1 MSSAPVCAESSTPPG
16 AKVCKAPIA
25 MPRAQHSAWRRWSHR
40 PSSWTCPS
48 ALSIN
53 RYGQDAK
60 ILASNM
66 PLVMAKPARLLYSTS
81 QVIAVGSDVMTGHAM
96 ELLGLHFFS
105 ALPEKG
111 HLLLNCSHNPF
122 LVLLAYLVACAAGFG
137 TLDMAERVGHVEDP
151 TARRQWRWRWLGA
164 GCLASGIWSTHY
176 ISILAFQAPVAIHY
190 EWIMTLASLLIA
202 LAASLLAMQTL
213 SHAHPRSRQCLVT
226 SVWMGLGIALM
237 HYVGMSAMRSQ
248 AQVYFDSQLF
258 MASVAIAIGASLA
271 ALWLSIYLRKSAGV
285 FHQLLKYAA
294 SLLLGAGILS
304 MHFTGMAAMQLVVPA
319 GADLLLPQDNHH
331 IQLGLSVA
339 VITLLVIG
347 SSISA
352 ALADKKLQHKEHD
365 LRRVNA
371 LLSQLDQAR
380 LSLAQVA
387 HYDALTNLINRRG
400 FNQIFAERLMERSTS
415 GGMLAVMFL
424 DIDHF
429 KRINDSLGHDAG
441 DELLKVIAGHIKSA
455 TRSHDDVVARFGG
468 DEFCILIGLH
478 NREEARH
485 MAQRIMLKMKEPI
498 ELAGRRMVMTTSIGI
513 SVFPDD
519 GKSCEELLKNADLA
533 LYQSK
538 GAGRNSLHFFSS
550 NLKTRATLELQL
562 EEELRHALRD
572 GSGLALNYQPIYDLK
587 SGRVAKL
594 EALVRWQH
602 PQHGLL
608 SPDRFIGIAEANGM
622 IAELDSWVM
631 RKACED
637 LAWLS
642 GHGCDE
648 LKIAVNCS
656 ALNLAREELADEIE
670 SILRAAGVPPQR
682 LELEVT
688 ENALMGNISSTLQ
701 LLRQIRSLGVS
712 LSIDDFGTG
721 YSSLAY
727 LKRLPLNT
735 LKIDRSFIL
744 DVPKSTQD
752 MEIVQAIIVMA
763 HTLHLQVVTE
773 GVETQQQ
780 YEFLAQYDCDY
791 IQGYLLSRPV
801 PLEELLPVLR
811 QLNQRRQSPST
822 AFNPLIVQ
830 NS

>member
-1 MSSAPVCAESSTPPG
+1 
-16 AKVCKAPIA
+16 
-25 MPRAQHSAWRRWSHR
+25 
-40 PSSWTCPS
+40 
-48 ALSIN
+48 
-53 RYGQDAK
+53 
-60 ILASNM
+60 
-66 PLVMAKPARLLYSTS
+66 
-81 QVIAVGSDVMTGHAM
+81 M
-96 ELLGLHFFS
+96 EWQGLHFVNE
-105 ALPEKG
+105 LPETGK
-111 HLLLNCSHNPF
+111 LLLNCNHNPL
-122 LVLLAYLVACAAGFG
+122 LVLLAYLVACAASFAM
-137 TLDMAERVGHVEDP
+137 LDMAERVGHVEKP
-151 TARRQWRWRWLGA
+151 AKQFLWRWIGA
-164 GCLASGIWSTHY
+164 FCLAGGIWAMHF
-176 ISILAFQAPVAIHY
+176 ISMLAFQAPIDIQYDLSA
-190 EWIMTLASLLIA
+190 TLVSLLIA
-202 LAASLLAMQTL
+202 LLAAFLAMHTL
-213 SHAHPRSRQCLVT
+213 GHIDLRVSQLLRAALF
-226 SVWMGLGIALM
+226 MGLGIAAM
-237 HYVGMSAMRSQ
+237 HYIGMSALRSSAVQ
-248 AQVYFDSQLF
+248 YYQPGLVGL
-258 MASVAIAIGASLA
+258 SVLVAIGASLA
-271 ALWLSIYLRKSAGV
+271 ALIVSRQFRSGSGIV
-285 FHQLLKYAA
+285 HQRLKYTA
-294 SLLLGAGILS
+294 SLVLGAGIVCT
-304 MHFTGMAAMQLVVPA
+304 HFIGMWSLQLMLPA
-319 GADLLLPQDNHH
+319 GSPLPALADNNHL
-331 IQLGLSVA
+331 QLGMTIALIV
-339 VITLLVIG
+339 LLIIG

-352 ALADKKLQHKEHD
+352 ALADKKLQNKEHD
-365 LRRVNA
+365 LQQVNI
-371 LLSQLDQAR
+371 LLGQLDQAR
-380 LSLAQVA
+380 QSLAQVA

-400 FNQIFAERLMERSTS
+400 FNQIFTERLKEQDTRS
-415 GGMLAVMFL
+415 GMLAVMFL

-441 DELLKVIAGHIKSA
+441 DALLKIIAKQIKSE

-468 DEFCILIGLH
+468 DEFCILIGMH
-478 NREEARH
+478 NRDEARH
-485 MAQRIMLKMKEPI
+485 MAQRIMLKMKDPI

-538 GAGRNSLHFFSS
+538 GAGRNSLHFFSA

-562 EEELRHALRD
+562 EEELRHALRN
-572 GSGLALNYQPIYDLK
+572 GTGLTLYYQPIYDLK
-587 SGRVAKL
+587 SGQVAKL

-631 RKACED
+631 RQACED

-642 GHGCDE
+642 ESGCDE

-656 ALNLAREELADEIE
+656 ALNLTREELADEIE
-670 SILRAAGVPPQR
+670 DILRTTGVPPQR

-744 DVPKSTQD
+744 DIPKSSQD
-752 MEIVQAIIVMA
+752 MDIVQAIIVMA

-780 YEFLAQYDCDY
+780 YDLLAQCNCDY

-801 PLEELLPVLR
+801 PPEELLPVMR
-811 QLNQRRQSPST
+811 QLNQRRQSPAT
-822 AFNPLIVQ
+822 ALNPLIVQ

>member
-1 MSSAPVCAESSTPPG
+1 
-16 AKVCKAPIA
+16 
-25 MPRAQHSAWRRWSHR
+25 
-40 PSSWTCPS
+40 
-48 ALSIN
+48 
-53 RYGQDAK
+53 
-60 ILASNM
+60 
-66 PLVMAKPARLLYSTS
+66 
-81 QVIAVGSDVMTGHAM
+81 M
-96 ELLGLHFFS
+96 EWLGLHFVNE
-105 ALPEKG
+105 LPETG
-111 HLLLNCSHNPF
+111 QLLLNCSHNPL
-122 LVLLAYLVACAAGFG
+122 LVLLAYLVACAASFAM
-137 TLDMAERVGHVEDP
+137 LDMAERVGHVEKP
-151 TARRQWRWRWLGA
+151 SQQRIWRWVGA
-164 GCLASGIWSTHY
+164 CCLAGGIWAMHF
-176 ISILAFQAPVAIHY
+176 ISMLAFQAPIDIQY
-190 EWIMTLASLLIA
+190 DLSITLSSLLIA
-202 LAASLLAMQTL
+202 LLASFLAMHTL
-213 SHAHPRSRQCLVT
+213 GHPQLRT
-226 SVWMGLGIALM
+226 SQYLRAALFMGLGIAAM
-237 HYVGMSAMRSQ
+237 HYVGMSALQSRAVQ
-248 AQVYFDSQLF
+248 YYNPGLVGL
-258 MASVAIAIGASLA
+258 SVLVAIGASLA
-271 ALWLSIYLRKSAGV
+271 ALILSRRFRTGSGI
-285 FHQLLKYAA
+285 FHQLLKYTA
-294 SLLLGAGILS
+294 SLVMGAGIFS
-304 MHFTGMAAMQLVVPA
+304 THFIGMWSLHLMLPA
-319 GADLLLPQDNHH
+319 GSALPAPADNNHL
-331 IQLGLSVA
+331 QLGMTIALIA
-339 VITLLVIG
+339 LLIIG

-380 LSLAQVA
+380 MSLAQVA

-400 FNQIFAERLMERSTS
+400 FNQIFAERLMERSTN

-572 GSGLALNYQPIYDLK
+572 GSGLALYYQPIYDLK
-587 SGRVAKL
+587 SGQVAKL

-622 IAELDSWVM
+622 IAELDGWVM

-642 GHGCDE
+642 ERGCDE

-670 SILRAAGVPPQR
+670 NILRAAGMPPQR

-780 YEFLAQYDCDY
+780 YEFLAQYDCDF

-811 QLNQRRQSPST
+811 QLNQRRPSPST
-822 AFNPLIVQ
+822 QFNPLIVQ